1 MLSCSL
7 GSILQYNVIS
17 NEVHVFKENINI
29 EFCLVVPLN
38 PIMFPKETKLKI
50 KSMSSSQNQYR
61 FWKKIQ
67 TNAI

>member
-1 MLSCSL
+1 MYL
-7 GSILQYNVIS
+7 
-17 NEVHVFKENINI
+17 KKTNI

-61 FWKKIQ
+61 F
-67 TNAI
+67 